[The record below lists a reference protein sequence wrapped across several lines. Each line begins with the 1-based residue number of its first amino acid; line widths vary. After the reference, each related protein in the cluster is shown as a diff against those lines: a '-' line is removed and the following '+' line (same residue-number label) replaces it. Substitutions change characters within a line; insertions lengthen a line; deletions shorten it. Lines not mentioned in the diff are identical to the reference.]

1 MPTERLYDLY
11 NEDGDRICKICNKKL
26 RPLTKSQD
34 WDTRM
39 YHITCFKDLVK
50 DIYRFDTVAFKK
62 YGYKKKIGNTTLKE
76 FTEGKKPIT
85 ICFD

>member
-1 MPTERLYDLY
+1 MPTERLYDY
-11 NEDGDRICKICNKKL
+11 CNEEGERICRICNKKL
-26 RPLTKSQD
+26 RPLTKSED
-34 WDTRM
+34 WETRM

-50 DIYRFDTVAFKK
+50 DIYKFDSVAFKK
-62 YGYKKKIGNTTLKE
+62 YGFKKKVGNMPIKD